1 MKVFIEIGEMTH
13 ELIKWLNNDEYKA
26 VLESLNGETK
36 EEIFRA
42 TCMILPSIILAKCQ
56 KY

>member
-1 MKVFIEIGEMTH
+1 MKVFIEIGEMTN
-13 ELIKWLNNDEYKA
+13 ELVKWLNSGEYKTI
-26 VLESLNGETK
+26 LESLNGETK